1 MRHWLRLLAPLLI
14 VLGLATP
21 AVHAQPAP
29 AEAEK
34 TEQSAPALPY
44 ALLILYT
51 LLVLTIVCMPSR
63 KA

>member
-1 MRHWLRLLAPLLI
+1 MRRWLRFLAPLLI
-14 VLGLATP
+14 LLGLATP

-29 AEAEK
+29 GEPEK

-44 ALLILYT
+44 VFLILYT